1 MGTDQMKNYT
11 FEEIKE
17 LLLKSIHEQNCEA
30 ELSLFF
36 NNNPNQYMIIIYND
50 HCSFQRCGTPKEQ
63 SGEFNYRTL
72 DGLYQAQQIDG
83 IILARDWE
91 NIQEFDCMDFYA
103 FGYWK

>member
-1 MGTDQMKNYT
+1 MKNYT